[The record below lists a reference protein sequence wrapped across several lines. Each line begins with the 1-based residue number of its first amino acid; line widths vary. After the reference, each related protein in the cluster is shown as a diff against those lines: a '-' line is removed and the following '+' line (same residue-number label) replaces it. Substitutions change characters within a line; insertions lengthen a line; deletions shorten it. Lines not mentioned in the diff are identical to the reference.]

1 MEKANESMEKELH
14 VRIQK
19 LVEEYGLTNV
29 TKAVE
34 VENQIASY
42 SQTLKK

>member
-1 MEKANESMEKELH
+1 MTKGTESTEKELH
-14 VRIQK
+14 VHIQR
-19 LVEEYGLTNV
+19 LVEEYGLANV

-42 SQTLKK
+42 SRTLKK